1 VEMMVEASG
10 DLEVIA
16 AMGDAAVAAPTTA
29 VLVSRVAV

>member
-1 VEMMVEASG
+1 MMVEASG

-16 AMGDAAVAAPTTA
+16 ATGDATVAAPTTA